1 MYSRIFQN
9 LTFQNNKDQAGRRD
23 ISFVVN
29 EIINL
34 IQIYLKAEIYVWK
47 SLIKEI
53 C

>member
-1 MYSRIFQN
+1 MTMITVIMESLNN
-9 LTFQNNKDQAGRRD
+9 LFILK
-23 ISFVVN
+23 
-29 EIINL
+29 L